1 MQYCKIKKEI
11 SNQEEDDSKLPTFV
25 PADMSWTLL
34 QNRKKVLS
42 KKIRKTIHELSLSHC
57 YNIQLHGKK
66 KTKNKK
72 HTHTHTQSYNTVSP
86 KGKRLPYLK
95 P

>member
-42 KKIRKTIHELSLSHC
+42 KKIRKTIHKLSLSHC
-57 YNIQLHGKK
+57 YNIQLHRKIQKK
-66 KTKNKK
+66 QKNKK
-72 HTHTHTQSYNTVSP
+72 HTHTYTHNPTTLLAQKENDF
-86 KGKRLPYLK
+86 LI
-95 P
+95 

>member
-57 YNIQLHGKK
+57 YNIQLHRKK
-66 KTKNKK
+66 KQKTKNTHI
-72 HTHTHTQSYNTVSP
+72 HTHNPTTLLAQKENDF
-86 KGKRLPYLK
+86 LI
-95 P
+95 